1 MTKTTQET
9 GVQSGLAGVV
19 ATATQIGLVDGE
31 RGQLVYRGH
40 WAQDLAVQYTFE
52 HVAHLLWF
60 GTLPSEAELSE
71 LRQLLAQYRSLPEH
85 VKTIIDTIP
94 ADADMMSVLRTAVSS
109 LAGPEFAWPPTPRQ
123 AIRLT
128 AVVPTII
135 AWRYRKLAGLA
146 PIDPRA
152 DLSHTANYLYMLT
165 GAEPVGAHVAALDA
179 YLILTS
185 EHGMNASTF
194 AGRVTISTRSD
205 IVSAVSS
212 AIGAMKGPLHGGAPS
227 EVDDTL
233 AAIGTKDNAEPFL
246 RALLMRGERIMGFG
260 HRVYKT
266 RDPRAVALSEVAR
279 RVAGEDPWLDLATY
293 VEDVAVRLLAEHK
306 PGRNLYANVEFY
318 AAAVLRAVGLPRQLY
333 TPTFTVARVAGWTA
347 HALEQAA
354 EDRIIR
360 PSAAYVGPMPE
371 TAGNEADTAGTAS

>member
-1 MTKTTQET
+1 MANKTTPDT
-9 GVQSGLAGVV
+9 VVQSGLAGVV
-19 ATATQIGLVDGE
+19 ASATHIGLVDGE

-60 GTLPSEAELSE
+60 GSLPNDTELSE
-71 LRQLLAQYRSLPEH
+71 FRTTMAKFRTLPEH
-85 VKTIIDTIP
+85 VRTIIDTIP
-94 ADADMMSVLRTAVSS
+94 SNVDMMSLLRTALSS
-109 LAGPEFAWPPTPRQ
+109 LGGPDFAWPPTPLQ

-135 AWRYRKLAGLA
+135 AYRHRKLQGLD
-146 PIDPRA
+146 PVEPRA
-152 DLSHTANYLYMLT
+152 DLSHTANYLYMLS
-165 GAEPVGAHVAALDA
+165 GEEPVAAHVAALDA

-205 IVSAVSS
+205 LVSAVTT

-233 AAIGTKDNAEPFL
+233 AAIGTKENAEPFL

-266 RDPRAVALSEVAR
+266 RDPRAVALSQVAR
-279 RVAGEDPWLDLATY
+279 RVSGEDQWLDLATH
-293 VEDVAVRLLAEHK
+293 VEDVAVRLLAELK

-318 AAAVLRAVGLPRQLY
+318 AAAVLRAVGLDRTLY
-333 TPTFTVARVAGWTA
+333 TPTFTVARMAGWTA
-347 HALEQAA
+347 HALEQAG

-360 PSAAYVGPMPE
+360 PNSLYVGPMPE
-371 TAGNEADTAGTAS
+371 DASGSANTAS